1 MSALHRLTGFEGL
14 PLSWGETAR
23 FATVELA
30 RAAAKREGYPF
41 RYVRAGELG
50 GPGFAVTDGGLKTVA
65 PVPLWWGLYDSRG
78 WFRWRDMSRTRAEIT
93 Q

>member
-30 RAAAKREGYPF
+30 RAAAKRDGYPL
-41 RYVRAGELG
+41 RYVRVGELG
-50 GPGFAVTDGGLKTVA
+50 GPDCVMTDNGLKVGA
-65 PVPLWWGLYDSRG
+65 PVPLWWGLHGYRG
-78 WFRWRDMSRTRAEIT
+78 WFCWRNMSRTRAEIT